1 MPKLKY
7 HLRRYLHRT
16 PPHQAALY
24 RRLGIYTP
32 EPPKKPATTADE
44 DTLNAINTLIRVVQS
59 QEQKKK

>member
-7 HLRRYLHRT
+7 HLRRYRHRT
-16 PPHQAALY
+16 PLHQAALF

-44 DTLNAINTLIRVVQS
+44 DTLNAINTLIRAVQG
-59 QEQKKK
+59 ERKP